1 VAAQAGQGLAFA
13 VAIDHAA
20 QLLNGQGSTYTTQT
34 PLTALTKAMGG
45 GPSEGDQLRAQG
57 EQAYGR
63 VLEWAGR
70 NGEQLDQY
78 WDKYASSCVASSSR
92 SGDRAWFAV
101 FEPNGV
107 RINPRST
114 YNCQSWLDTL
124 QSNATPIKAE
134 VDKAA
139 EAARQSGVY
148 PGVLRD
154 LRRRHRMNWT
164 GWDR

>member
-1 VAAQAGQGLAFA
+1 
-13 VAIDHAA
+13 
-20 QLLNGQGSTYTTQT
+20 
-34 PLTALTKAMGG
+34 
-45 GPSEGDQLRAQG
+45 
-57 EQAYGR
+57 
-63 VLEWAGR
+63 VLEWAAR
-70 NGEQLDQY
+70 NSEQLDQY
-78 WDKYASSCVASSSR
+78 WDKYAASCVSSASR
-92 SGDRAWFAV
+92 SGDRQWFAV

-124 QSNATPIKAE
+124 QSNAAPIKAE